1 MTSRIR
7 IIVHRPGT
15 TETLV
20 QGCIDP
26 DTFAENR
33 GTIEANALEQF
44 FEEYGRGGAD
54 PAVRHEEY
62 ELHDETA

>member
-20 QGCIDP
+20 EGNIEP
-26 DTFAENR
+26 DAFAENR

-44 FEEYGRGGAD
+44 FEEYGRDGAD

-62 ELHDETA
+62 KLPDS